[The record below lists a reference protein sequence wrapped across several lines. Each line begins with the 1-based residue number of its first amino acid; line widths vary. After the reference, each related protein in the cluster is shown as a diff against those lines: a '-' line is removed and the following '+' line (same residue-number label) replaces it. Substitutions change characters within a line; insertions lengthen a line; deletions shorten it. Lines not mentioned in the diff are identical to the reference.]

1 MSEWDRIE
9 ARIPEALDWLFS
21 TFVLAWNNQ
30 MDVDEEWD
38 KLVADA
44 KARYEKG
51 RAQHAESDS
60 TWEDWT
66 DDQFVANIREELLDA
81 VIYTAM
87 RSAKNAD
94 SR

>member
-1 MSEWDRIE
+1 MSEWDMIE

-51 RAQHAESDS
+51 RAQHAESES
-60 TWEDWT
+60 TWEGWSEK
-66 DDQFVANIREELLDA
+66 QFGDNIREELLDA
-81 VIYTAM
+81 IIYCAM
-87 RSAKNAD
+87 MLEKQRA
-94 SR
+94 

>member
-21 TFVLAWNNQ
+21 TFILTWNNM
-30 MDVDEEWD
+30 MDIDDEWP
-38 KLVADA
+38 LLLADA

-60 TWEDWT
+60 TWADWT